1 MNIVVI
7 VSGERVKEVIVPDAS
22 VKVVVLDLDDP
33 CGSETIPIND
43 GRDEA
48 AVDAAA
54 YVRQTVDA
62 VRLNKLLQDISAGL
76 DTLPD
81 SKEVQAVR
89 ALIDNEA
96 SKA

>member
-33 CGSETIPIND
+33 CGSDTIAISEHE
-43 GRDEA
+43 EA
-48 AVDAAA
+48 ALDAAA

-62 VRLNKLLQDISAGL
+62 VRLNKLLQAVKAGL
-76 DTLPD
+76 ADLPD
-81 SKEVQAVR
+81 SKEVQTVR
-89 ALIDNEA
+89 ALIQEGYPRA
-96 SKA
+96 

>member
-33 CGSETIPIND
+33 CGSDTIAISEQE
-43 GRDEA
+43 EA
-48 AVDAAA
+48 ALDAAA

-62 VRLNKLLQDISAGL
+62 VRLNKLLQAVKAGL
-76 DTLPD
+76 DALPD
-81 SKEVQAVR
+81 SKEVQTVR
-89 ALIDNEA
+89 ALIQEGYPRA
-96 SKA
+96 